1 LVVGDIELVALVD
14 ATGELGELAELFPK
28 TTDWNVYEDAYPEL
42 FKGAAFRVPSACFL
56 LRAADTTVLVDA
68 GVGPAGLWDWQA
80 ETEEGLP
87 RALGDAGVVPE
98 DIDTVFLTHLHV
110 DHVGWNTDR
119 DGRPFFPDARYVV
132 HREALAFVRDDGQR
146 PHAARTIAPFDFEQ
160 IDGETELARG
170 ITAFPLPGH
179 YPGHMGVRIDSGG
192 ETALLIA
199 DAAVHPMLLDR
210 PRDVYAFDVDQV
222 TSAATREALVS
233 SLVDQDLLVAGGH
246 YPGGGI
252 GHVVGR
258 DGHVLWTEAG

>member
-42 FKGAAFRVPSACFL
+42 FKGAAFRVPSTCYL
-56 LRAADTTVLVDA
+56 LRTADTTVLVDT
-68 GVGPAGLWDWQA
+68 GVGPAGLWDWPA

-87 RALGDAGVVPE
+87 RALGDAGVAPE

-146 PHAARTIAPFDFEQ
+146 PHAARTIAPVDFEQ
-160 IDGETELARG
+160 IDGETELAPG

-179 YPGHMGVRIDSGG
+179 YPGHMGVRIESGG

-233 SLVDQDLLVAGGH
+233 SLVDQDLLVGCGH

-252 GHVVGR
+252 GCVVGR
-258 DGHVLWTEAG
+258 DGHVLWTEAA